1 MHGRSVPSAGND
13 LLGEFAGALGGW
25 EWDVALLQEVP
36 PWWPA
41 LLGERLGA
49 GWRLTLT
56 SRNAL
61 PALRRAVAVRWPDAI
76 KSNGGGCNAIL
87 VRRLSVVEHR
97 TRRLCVWP
105 ERRRV
110 QAVRLGGGVAPAGGR
125 TSAAVPAPAGA
136 VAPAPAGGPGLWV
149 GNLHATVHDAAAALR
164 DIRLAAATALRWAGG
179 DPVVLGGDF
188 NVRSFGLPG
197 FTWAGGHDVDH
208 VFAAGPVAPVAG
220 SLAVLERGRLSDHA
234 PVAVSLTAPEL

>member
-1 MHGRSVPSAGND
+1 MLVRVLTWNLMHGRSVPSAGHD
-13 LLGEFAGALGGW
+13 LLDEFAVALGGW
-25 EWDVALLQEVP
+25 EWDVALLQEMP

-41 LLGERLGA
+41 LLGARLEA

-61 PALRRAVAVRWPDAI
+61 ALARRAVAQRWPDVI

-87 VRRLSVVEHR
+87 CRRLTALEHR

-110 QAVRLGGGVAPAGGR
+110 QSVRLVRSVADLPVAGGAAPAGG
-125 TSAAVPAPAGA
+125 G
-136 VAPAPAGGPGLWV
+136 GLWV
-149 GNLHATVHDAAAALR
+149 GNLHATVHNAPAALR

-179 DPVVLGGDF
+179 APAVLGGDF
-188 NVRSFGLPG
+188 NVRSFGVPG
-197 FTWAGGHDVDH
+197 FIWAGGHDVDH
-208 VFAAGPVAPVAG
+208 VFVAG
-220 SLAVLERGRLSDHA
+220 SLAPVADSLTVLERGRLSDHA
-234 PVAVSLTAPEL
+234 PVAVSLVAPDL